1 MDRGPLYNNAD
12 YTPSFSGHQ
21 TFPLRYGWLKK
32 IYDEVIEKQ
41 GKKGNNLKSIFTE
54 DSAIATFGVGKN
66 MVQSMRFWAERTQ
79 ILRPQANDLTLSEH
93 AKIMFDEDNGD
104 PWMENPASMWI
115 VHWHL
120 ISAPH
125 TTTFYYIFNNY
136 IRPDFDKDI
145 LCKKII
151 DLIEYRGWKQA
162 SISTIKKDVDCF
174 LQLYCPR
181 NNACSQEE
189 QLLALFSELHLI
201 SEGTDG
207 RYYLNRG
214 KKNSLSLEVFCYGL
228 IQFWQQY
235 DSKSNTMSIEALTNE
250 PGSPGRVFLLFEEDV
265 AQYMY
270 DVHTVIKG
278 LEYSESAGL
287 RQLSKPNDLQL
298 SDAVSI
304 DILKQ
309 IYGIPRP

>member
-1 MDRGPLYNNAD
+1 MDRGPLYSTAD

-32 IYDEVIEKQ
+32 IYDEVIENEQ
-41 GKKGNNLKSIFTE
+41 KKDKSVKSIFTD

-79 ILRPQANDLTLSEH
+79 VLKPQNNDLVLSDY
-93 AKIMFDEDNGD
+93 AKIMFNENIGD
-104 PWMENPASMWI
+104 PWMENPASIWI

-120 ISAPH
+120 VSNPQ

-145 LCKKII
+145 LCKKIV
-151 DLIEYRGWKQA
+151 DLTEYRNWKKN
-162 SISTIKKDVDCF
+162 STSTIKKDIDCF
-174 LQLYCPR
+174 IQLYCPR
-181 NNACSQEE
+181 NNTRSQEE
-189 QLLALFSELHLI
+189 QLLALLSELHLI
-201 SEGTDG
+201 SEGADG
-207 RYYLNRG
+207 KYYINRG
-214 KKNSLSLEVFCYGL
+214 KKNGLSLKVFCYAL
-228 IQFWQQY
+228 VQFWQQY
-235 DSKSNTMSIEALTNE
+235 DEENNTISIEVLTNE
-250 PGSPGRVFLLFEEDV
+250 PGSPGRAFLLFEEDV

-270 DVHTVIKG
+270 DAYTVIKG

-298 SDAVSI
+298 NGAVSM